1 MSNLLKNTNIILTTL
16 NARYHHTSLGLRY
29 LKANLKE
36 FKDSCGIIEF
46 TISESPIDIAEK
58 IILENPIVV
67 GFGIYIWNYLETTE
81 VIRVIKSISPNIIVV
96 IGGPEVSYD
105 YENLDVYKLSDFHI
119 SGEGEVRFY
128 QLCKKL
134 FSEKNL
140 FKTDLNDNENLLDLQ
155 KSIKSEFETD
165 LNDNKELQIEFRYSL
180 YSDSDIK
187 NRYIYV
193 ESSRGCPF
201 GCHFCLS
208 ALDKSVRY
216 FNLDRF
222 LFEMDMLWQKG
233 AREFKFIDRTFN
245 LQDKRVIPILEF
257 FKNKNEPLFLHFEV
271 VPDKLSEKLKEIVK
285 DFSIGSLQFEVGI
298 QTKTD
303 SVSKRVGRFQNYQKI
318 EENIRFLNSCKSVHL
333 HTDLIIGLPGETLE
347 EIETGFN
354 WLLSLDVEEIQVGIL
369 KKLRGAIVSIHDKNF
384 NMIYENNPPYRLL
397 QNSTLSFL
405 KMRELTRFAKY
416 WDLCFNS
423 GNFPETMSILLKKDE
438 TPFKSFLNFSNYL
451 YKKVDATHSISLDK
465 LAENLSIYLD
475 EKESIK
481 NDYLRVSGRK
491 IPSFLRDEQSTKKT
505 KDTTDEK
512 SMPHHNKRQIKKIE
526 Q

>member
-1 MSNLLKNTNIILTTL
+1 MSKKIILTTL

-36 FKDSCGIIEF
+36 FKDICNIIEF

-58 IILENPIVV
+58 IIIENPTIV
-67 GFGIYIWNYLETTE
+67 GFGIYIWNYIETTE
-81 VIRVIKSISPNIIVV
+81 VIKIIKSIYPQIVIV

-105 YENLDVYKLSDFHI
+105 YENLDVYNFSDYHI
-119 SGEGEVRFY
+119 SGEGEERFY
-128 QLCKKL
+128 YLCKNL
-134 FSEKNL
+134 LSEEKIFKTETELNIDLDNYKNL
-140 FKTDLNDNENLLDLQ
+140 PKSIKLEFNTDLNY
-155 KSIKSEFETD
+155 
-165 LNDNKELQIEFRYSL
+165 NKELEIESPYSL
-180 YSDSDIK
+180 YSDSDIQ

-208 ALDKSVRY
+208 ALDKKVRY
-216 FNLDRF
+216 FSIDKFLLD
-222 LFEMDMLWQKG
+222 MDMLWKKG

-245 LQDKRVIPILEF
+245 LNDNRVLPILEF
-257 FKNKNEPLFLHFEV
+257 FKNKNEPFFLHFEV
-271 VPDKLSEKLKEIVK
+271 VPDRLSEKLKEIVK
-285 DFSIGSLQFEVGI
+285 DFPLGSLQFEVGI
-298 QTKTD
+298 QTRTD

-333 HTDLIIGLPGETLE
+333 HTDLIIGLPGESLE
-347 EIETGFN
+347 EIEAGFN

-369 KKLRGAIVSIHDKNF
+369 KKLRGAIISIHDKNF
-384 NMIYENNPPYRLL
+384 NMIYETKPPYRVL
-397 QNSTLSFL
+397 QNSTISFL

-423 GNFPETMSILLKKDE
+423 GNFPETMKILLEKDE

-491 IPSFLRDEQSTKKT
+491 LPNFLKDEQSTKKT
-505 KDTTDEK
+505 KDTTYEK
-512 SMPHHNKRQIKKIE
+512 SIHHNKRQIKKIE